1 MLKSWTLLT
10 QRVGDLPIQIYL
22 MNPIP
27 SIMIPHIRSHPKV
40 WDMTGRPTSRTLW
53 RRRSMGSWPAL
64 LASGRR
70 CRRPWTMDR
79 RTVGRL
85 KYVDYIIYLFS
96 YIYVRYISHISRLP
110 LGIINRYAFSWED
123 QTLEKA
129 LENAKKGISDFDEKM
144 EPITGKKRKA
154 DKSANSGTSK
164 KK

>member
-1 MLKSWTLLT
+1 MEKEIN
-10 QRVGDLPIQIYL
+10 G
-22 MNPIP
+22 
-27 SIMIPHIRSHPKV
+27 
-40 WDMTGRPTSRTLW
+40 
-53 RRRSMGSWPAL
+53 L
-64 LASGRR
+64 LARLTRFRTSLQETLDNGSQDSGGGSSM
-70 CRRPWTMDR
+70 W
-79 RTVGRL
+79 
-85 KYVDYIIYLFS
+85 IIYLFS